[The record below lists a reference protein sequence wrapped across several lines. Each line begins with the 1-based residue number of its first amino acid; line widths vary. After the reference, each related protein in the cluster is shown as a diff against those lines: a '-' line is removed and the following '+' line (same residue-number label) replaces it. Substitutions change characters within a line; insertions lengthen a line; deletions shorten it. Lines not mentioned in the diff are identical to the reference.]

1 MVVVLLLLLLLFF
14 GGLWLIIICRVCK
27 GLGIICKHEN
37 GDKERKKQKQRKTPK
52 TNGRKRQQIDPVNV
66 PFKTASRGERSSYV
80 QQTSSGYTCVSLRF
94 YDHNRALTIFTKHY
108 ILSFIVCLHLSCSFQ
123 CLNEQKSCFWPV
135 WCAFCLLTRME
146 LITCGIEV
154 SQHNYVGKIVMHC
167 LFVALI
173 LVICLDEP
181 NNNDPK

>member
-1 MVVVLLLLLLLFF
+1 MVDHYLSCMQRFRHYLQAWKRKRRKRKKKKKTPKQNQNQKHRRLTGENDNKSTQFTCLLELHREERQAAMFSRRLVAILVYLYAFMTIIELLPYLQSTIFCLLLF
-14 GGLWLIIICRVCK
+14 V
-27 GLGIICKHEN
+27 
-37 GDKERKKQKQRKTPK
+37 
-52 TNGRKRQQIDPVNV
+52 
-66 PFKTASRGERSSYV
+66 
-80 QQTSSGYTCVSLRF
+80 
-94 YDHNRALTIFTKHY
+94 
-108 ILSFIVCLHLSCSFQ
+108 LHLSCSFQ

-135 WCAFCLLTRME
+135 WCAFCHLTWME

-173 LVICLDEP
+173 LVFRLDES